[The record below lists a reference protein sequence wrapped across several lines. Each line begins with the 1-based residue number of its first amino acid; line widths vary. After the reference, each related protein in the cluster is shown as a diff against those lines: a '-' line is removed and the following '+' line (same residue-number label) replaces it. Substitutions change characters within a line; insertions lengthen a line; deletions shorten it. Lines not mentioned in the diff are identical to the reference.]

1 MTKGRFITLEGGEG
15 TGKTTNLAFVREFLE
30 NRGKR
35 MVMTREPGGTP
46 VGEKIRALFLGDGD
60 LAGETELLLVFA
72 ARAQH
77 LRDVILP
84 GMESGA
90 WVVCDRFTDAS
101 YAYQGGGRRLG
112 FECIGRLEEMVQ
124 RGCQPDLTLLFD
136 APVEI
141 GMARAK
147 NRGTS
152 DRMEAETMAFH
163 DRVREAYLQLA
174 RRFPLRIKVIN
185 ASMPLAEVQSQIAL
199 HLTRLCGDDSGQ

>member
-46 VGEKIRALFLGDGD
+46 VGEKIRALFLGEGD

-84 GMESGA
+84 GMESGPGWCA
-90 WVVCDRFTDAS
+90 TAS
-101 YAYQGGGRRLG
+101 PMPVMPTKAGRRLG
-112 FECIGRLEEMVQ
+112 LECIGILEEIVQ

-147 NRGTS
+147 NRGTI
-152 DRMEAETMAFH
+152 DRMEAETIAFH
-163 DRVREAYLQLA
+163 ARVREAYLQLA
-174 RRFPLRIKVIN
+174 RRFPLRIKVID